1 MGFLCVGDIQL
12 PLVKVLA
19 GLLKLI
25 AVEVKFIV
33 MVVLFHMGL
42 PLFVVDNSISH
53 QLTTDE
59 DFIISGDNTI
69 LPFPVTMEPGILDEI
84 KKKLPILEF
93 GDFLDSSL
101 ASGEGAGE
109 GQGDYYYSDSL
120 ESSSESETICAVC
133 MNCMD
138 RSHEM
143 RKLSNCCHVFHR
155 ECLDKWVDQNQV
167 TCPLCRSNLL
177 PHSHHHEQF
186 TSSADETSSFNE
198 ERSRDAWLVERI
210 CYLFGEDLF

>member
-1 MGFLCVGDIQL
+1 MGFLCVADIQL

-25 AVEVKFIV
+25 AVEVKLIV
-33 MVVLFHMGL
+33 VAVLFHMGL
-42 PLFVVDNSISH
+42 PLFIIDNNISH
-53 QLTTDE
+53 QHHLFTTDE
-59 DFIISGDNTI
+59 DFITSGVI
-69 LPFPVTMEPGILDEI
+69 PVTMESGILDEI
-84 KKKLPILEF
+84 KKRLPILEV
-93 GDFLDSSL
+93 GDFLDGSL
-101 ASGEGAGE
+101 PEGEGVGE
-109 GQGDYYYSDSL
+109 GQGEYYYYSDSL

-133 MNCMD
+133 MNYMD

-143 RKLSNCCHVFHR
+143 RMLSNCCHVFHR

-177 PHSHHHEQF
+177 PHSHHHEQI
-186 TSSADETSSFNE
+186 TSNAEETSSTNE
-198 ERSRDAWLVERI
+198 ERSRDAWLVDRI